1 MWPNLLTKKRQKK
14 RKKRFIKKRKKKRKK
29 SKEKKRKRKDNET
42 PLAEDGL
49 SSGHRVGFPY
59 QKGKEHKDSKP

>member
-1 MWPNLLTKKRQKK
+1 MWPNLLTKKDKKK

-29 SKEKKRKRKDNET
+29 KVKKRKRKDNET